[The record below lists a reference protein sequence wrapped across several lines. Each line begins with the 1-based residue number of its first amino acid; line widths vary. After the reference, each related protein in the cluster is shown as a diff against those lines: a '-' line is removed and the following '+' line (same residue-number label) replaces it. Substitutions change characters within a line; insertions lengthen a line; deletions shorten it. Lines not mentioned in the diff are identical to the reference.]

1 MRGMDAGSDQTL
13 QPNIMRFT
21 AFLISTIL
29 LLLISPAIIM
39 KVTGYGA
46 GDLYSVL
53 RALAVPLLVFLA
65 PIAIFYRNVKL
76 YLWLLLPLVIVTPLF
91 LFSTYYF
98 AISPGFEL
106 IAFILQTNVREA
118 SEAITPFLIYLIPFQ
133 LTFTGLYVF
142 ALRKLPLKII
152 RLKTALVTSLSSVT
166 VLGVMT
172 IHVNGLY
179 WKPFH
184 DLSKDDLLLKYDYPI
199 ALVSGANEARVFLMK
214 NNLREA
220 ESFSFRAVKND
231 TLHHRQVYVLIIGE
245 SSRFDRWQ
253 VNGFHR
259 ETSPLLNTVSGLT
272 TFKDVVAGAHYTW
285 VSVPQIITRANPD
298 NYSLQYREKSI
309 LGVFSE
315 AGFYTYWLS
324 NQSDQDIFW
333 SGSITLHAKTADV
346 SVFSPTYSP
355 NMEFEDIYDGRLLPI
370 LDSVL
375 VADKRNLFIVLH
387 TMGNHWE
394 YSRRYPAEF
403 DFFQPSGRMLS
414 INPPDQFNREA
425 LLNSYDNS
433 IRYADYFIYNVI
445 RKVEANADIATVV
458 FISDH
463 GEDLYD
469 TFHERP
475 DFHFRPSAATLRVPL
490 FIWTSESYNSVF
502 PGKRLNLE
510 ANVSKKIGTENIF
523 YTLSDIANI
532 TMEGFDST
540 RSFAH
545 PAFVPSEQKFYGDD
559 KHARLFRDLP

>member
-1 MRGMDAGSDQTL
+1 
-13 QPNIMRFT
+13 MRFT
-21 AFLISTIL
+21 AFLISAIL
-29 LLLISPAIIM
+29 LLLISPSIVM
-39 KVTGYGA
+39 KLTGYGS

-53 RALAVPLLVFLA
+53 RALLVPLLVFLA

-76 YLWLLLPLVIVTPLF
+76 YLLLLLPLVIITPLF

-98 AISPGFEL
+98 AVPPGFEL

-118 SEAITPFLIYLIPFQ
+118 SEAITPFLIYFIPFQ
-133 LTFTGLYVF
+133 LIFTGLYLF
-142 ALRKLPLKII
+142 AVQRLPFKIVPV
-152 RLKTALVTSLSSVT
+152 RMALVISLSAGI
-166 VLGVMT
+166 VLGVIT
-172 IHVNGLY
+172 IHVNELY
-179 WKPFH
+179 AKPFH
-184 DLSKDDLLLKYDYPI
+184 DLGKHDLLLKYDYPI
-199 ALVSGANEARVFLMK
+199 TLVNGANEARVFLKK
-214 NNLREA
+214 NNLKEA

-245 SSRFDRWQ
+245 SSRYDRWQ

-259 ETSPLLNTVSGLT
+259 ETSPLLNTVTDLI
-272 TFKDVVAGAHYTW
+272 TFRDVVAGAHYTW

-298 NYSLQYREKSI
+298 NYDLQYREKSI

-333 SGSITLHAKTADV
+333 SGSITLHARTADV
-346 SVFSPTYSP
+346 SMFSPTYSP
-355 NMEFEDIYDGRLLPI
+355 NLEFEDIYDGRLLPI

-394 YSRRYPAEF
+394 YSRRYPEEF
-403 DFFQPSGRMLS
+403 DFFQPSGRTVS

-433 IRYADYFIYNVI
+433 IRYADHFIYNVI
-445 RKVEANADIATVV
+445 RKVEAQADIASVM

-469 TFHERP
+469 SFPERP
-475 DFHFRPSAATLRVPL
+475 DFHFRPSSATLRVPL
-490 FIWTSESYNSVF
+490 FVWTSKSYNSIF
-502 PGKRLNLE
+502 PAKRLNME
-510 ANVSKKIGTENIF
+510 ANVSKRIGTENIF
-523 YTLSDIANI
+523 YTLADMANI
-532 TMEGFDST
+532 TMEGFDPTKSISHT
-540 RSFAH
+540 V
-545 PAFVPSEQKFYGDD
+545 FVPSEQKFYGDD

>member
-1 MRGMDAGSDQTL
+1 MCGMDAGHGSNLSTHV
-13 QPNIMRFT
+13 MRLT
-21 AFLISTIL
+21 AFLISAIL

-39 KVTGYGA
+39 KLTGYGA

-53 RALAVPLLVFLA
+53 RALAVPLVVFLA

-76 YLWLLLPLVIVTPLF
+76 YLWLLLPLVILTPLF
-91 LFSTYYF
+91 IFSTYYF
-98 AISPGFEL
+98 TVPPGFEL

-118 SEAITPFLIYLIPFQ
+118 SEAITPFLVYFIPFQ
-133 LTFTGLYVF
+133 LILTAFYVF
-142 ALRKLPLKII
+142 AIRKLPFTTIG
-152 RLKTALVTSLSSVT
+152 LKTALVISLCSGI
-166 VLGVMT
+166 VLGVIT
-172 IHVNGLY
+172 IHVNELY
-179 WKPFH
+179 SKPFH
-184 DLSKDDLLLKYDYPI
+184 ALSKHDLLLKYEYPI
-199 ALVSGANEARVFLMK
+199 TLVSGANEVRVFLMK

-231 TLHHRQVYVLIIGE
+231 TLRHRQVYVLIIGE
-245 SSRFDRWQ
+245 SSRYDRWQ

-259 ETSPLLNTVSGLT
+259 ETSPLLNTMNGLI
-272 TFKDVVAGAHYTW
+272 TFRDAVAGAHYTW

-298 NYSLQYREKSI
+298 NYDLQYREKSI
-309 LGVFSE
+309 LSVFRE

-333 SGSITLHAKTADV
+333 SGSITLHAKTADL
-346 SVFSPTYSP
+346 SMFSPTYSP
-355 NMEFEDIYDGRLLPI
+355 NLEFEDIYDGRLLPI

-375 VADKRNLFIVLH
+375 VADNRDLFIVLH

-403 DFFQPSGRMLS
+403 DFFQPSGRTLS

-433 IRYADYFIYNVI
+433 IRYADHFIYNVI
-445 RKVEANADIATVV
+445 RKVEATADIATVM

-475 DFHFRPSAATLRVPL
+475 DFHFRPSSATLRVPL
-490 FIWTSESYNSVF
+490 FIWTSKFYNSIF
-502 PGKRLNLE
+502 GGKRLNLE
-510 ANVSKKIGTENIF
+510 ANLSKKIGTENIF
-523 YTLSDIANI
+523 YTLADIANI

-540 RSFAH
+540 KSFAH
-545 PAFVPSEQKFYGDD
+545 RAFVPSEQKFYGDD
-559 KHARLFRDLP
+559 KHARLFGDLP